1 MLMSKSKKTLETSL
15 DFTSSFKTSVDSR
28 VKGLASNGDYL
39 YISASQF
46 SSKEIRE
53 KKKSAEHIRLV
64 L

>member
-1 MLMSKSKKTLETSL
+1 MLMYKSRKTLETSL
-15 DFTSSFKTSVDSR
+15 DFTSSLKTSVDSR
-28 VKGLASNGDYL
+28 IKGLASNGDYL